1 MSENM
6 NNSVRGQQLRFLF
19 DKGVSGFR
27 FSPPFTTTLTEAK
40 LRTWFGGHN
49 PNAFFFRDAQD
60 RYAGIRLD
68 CQCESCL
75 IHQGIFVV
83 ESRVAILANSSG
95 AWSLTRTDSTHAKC
109 ERRDETLLEE
119 NLKKQKAKE
128 RAEAGA
134 EKEQQRQE
142 RRRRELIEMC
152 FAEQRAAGIM
162 PNIFGEYAGDGD

>member
-6 NNSVRGQQLRFLF
+6 NNPVRGQQLRFLF

-49 PNAFFFRDAQD
+49 PNAFFFRDAPD
-60 RYAGIRLD
+60 RYGGIRLD
-68 CQCESCL
+68 CQYESCL
-75 IHQGIFVV
+75 IHQGIFVA
-83 ESRVAILANSSG
+83 ESRVPILANSAG
-95 AWSLTRTDSTHAKC
+95 AWSVTLTDPSHAEC

-134 EKEQQRQE
+134 QKEQQRQE

-152 FAEQRAAGIM
+152 FAEQRAGLM

>member
-6 NNSVRGQQLRFLF
+6 NNSVRCQQLRFLF

-49 PNAFFFRDAQD
+49 ANAFFFRNAQD

-95 AWSLTRTDSTHAKC
+95 AWSLTRTDRTHAEC
-109 ERRDETLLEE
+109 AR
-119 NLKKQKAKE
+119 
-128 RAEAGA
+128 
-134 EKEQQRQE
+134 
-142 RRRRELIEMC
+142 
-152 FAEQRAAGIM
+152 RAAATSAAPACTRNRRGRRTGAVAAHHRACRDFTQRSSGGSRRGGGIAAGLRRV
-162 PNIFGEYAGDGD
+162 FGGI